1 MYVGVHVLV
10 GVLVRV
16 CRGQSPGAFS
26 LSVEFIVGWPNSVL
40 WFKDTLY
47 RDGIGHLGV

>member
-1 MYVGVHVLV
+1 MCVGVGGAVP
-10 GVLVRV
+10 
-16 CRGQSPGAFS
+16 RGFLP
-26 LSVEFIVGWPNSVL
+26 VEFIVGWSKSVP